1 MPIEV
6 ELPDGNIAEFPDDT
20 SPDVIKST
28 LRRQFNIGQEAA
40 KPIEAPVLAVSHKPQ
55 AMETPAPQSDS
66 GALRG
71 LGLGTRNVLEGLGG
85 VVDAFINKPANAVN
99 AWLGGDPNYFKNP
112 GAGIADTLGL
122 PKPENRSERLQSDIA
137 QGAASM
143 LPTLGLGLSAKAAEY
158 APQVAKFFGAMPIAQ
173 IFSGASSGA
182 ASGAAR
188 EAGAGPVGQTAAAL
202 VGGGLPI
209 AIVPAGRAALNSAKN
224 TAGLL
229 DRFTESGQARAA
241 GDLLRYFSRNP
252 EAVEKSLADG
262 TQTLV
267 EGSAPTLAQATG
279 DSGLSILEKGLRN
292 TNAAGLGGDI
302 TERYAQQAQ
311 ARRDALNPVLNAA
324 KQRID
329 DSITGVGAELEKV
342 APGYQRDTQSI
353 GADMRQAYDE
363 GYQAAREGT
372 REAYKAIDPE
382 NTSSFD
388 LRPLQESFVKALGPG
403 RHRAIPGDSNTIL
416 KEIQDDINNGI
427 NGSYADLQNW
437 RKRLSSEAE
446 KAAKAGDSNA
456 ADIAGRFKNAIDD
469 YLETGS
475 MNPELQGGAPIAK
488 PGTQP
493 YKDASAIARQS
504 VDQNTW
510 YNDLAFLVQ
519 HGLNRD
525 AVEKLGGRAMLEE
538 FDRLQPGLVR
548 RNGTLKPDTVS
559 GDLDSFNALTA
570 ETGGGT
576 YFANGDDFL
585 NEVLSRLGSPLGKKR
600 SAQAAIRDA
609 TLQQNDRPHT
619 GFTPEQARAFQVAK
633 ETRRK
638 QGEFYEQGA
647 NKPLSRR
654 GEKQG
659 GVAIDDSAIPGNY
672 FTPTGIESF
681 MKSMGQNENA
691 RRALADYIVKQAFEK
706 GSTNGV
712 IDPRKL
718 SGWMQRN
725 QGALNELTAPGRFP
739 FDMPEIQSAL
749 ENTLSAQQANRA
761 QRAALNSIARQDAA
775 GDWKLLQSQGR
786 YPDSTVLNLSDAD
799 RATLNAVR
807 DDAQRAYE
815 AASRANVA
823 GSPTAQLQRIEKEM
837 DRALQG
843 IPFLRGNK
851 GILGAVVKMLNA
863 LSGNANEDIMRL
875 LNRATLDP
883 AFALKLMRGA
893 NTASKNPLK
902 RFVAKPSTTAWN
914 TLKATGGPQTIN
926 AIRAIMAGLNGANQ

>member
-28 LRRQFNIGQEAA
+28 LRRQFNIGQEAS
-40 KPIEAPVLAVSHKPQ
+40 KPIEAPALAVSHKPQ
-55 AMETPAPQSDS
+55 AMESPAPQNDS

-85 VVDAFINKPANAVN
+85 VIDAFINKPANAVN

-143 LPTLGLGLSAKAAEY
+143 LPTLGLGLSTKAAQY
-158 APQVAKFFGAMPIAQ
+158 APEVAKFFGAMPIAQ
-173 IFSGASSGA
+173 ILSGASSGA
-182 ASGAAR
+182 ASGIAR
-188 EAGAGPVGQTAAAL
+188 EMGAGPAVQTAAAL
-202 VGGGLPI
+202 IGGGLPI
-209 AIVPAGRAALNSAKN
+209 AAVPVGRAAVNSARN
-224 TAGLL
+224 TVGML
-229 DRFTESGQARAA
+229 DRLSESGQRRAA
-241 GDLLRYFSRNP
+241 GDALRYFSRNP
-252 EAVEKSLADG
+252 QKVEESLANG
-262 TQTLV
+262 VQTLV
-267 EGSAPTLAQATG
+267 DGSEPTLAQATG

-329 DSITGVGAELEKV
+329 DSIAGAGTELEKV

-363 GYQAAREGT
+363 GYQAARAGT
-372 REAYKAIDPE
+372 REAYNAIDPE

-388 LRPLQESFVKALGPG
+388 LRPLRDSFAETLNDPFEQ
-403 RHRAIPGDSNTIL
+403 IPSDITKITRGIDKYIKNGQNATYQNLQTI
-416 KEIQDDINNGI
+416 
-427 NGSYADLQNW
+427 
-437 RKRLSSEAE
+437 RKNLSSLEN
-446 KAAKAGDSNA
+446 KAAESKDDNLKR
-456 ADIAGRFKNAIDD
+456 IAGALKDKVDN
-469 YLETGS
+469 YLENTS
-475 MNPELQGGAPIAK
+475 SNPELMGGAPVAQ
-488 PGTQP
+488 PGTQA
-493 YKDASAIARQS
+493 YKDANAVARQA
-504 VDQNTW
+504 VDTNSW

-519 HGLNRD
+519 HGLNRE
-525 AVEKLGGRAMLEE
+525 AVERLGGRAMVEE
-538 FDRLQPGLVR
+538 FNRLQPGLVR

-600 SAQAAIRDA
+600 SAQAAIREN
-609 TLQQNDRPHT
+609 TLQQNTRPHT
-619 GFTPEQARAFQVAK
+619 GFTPEQARAFQIAK

-672 FTPTGIESF
+672 FTPAGIESF
-681 MKSMGQNENA
+681 MKSMGQSESA
-691 RRALADYIVKQAFEK
+691 RRALSDYIVKQAFEK

-775 GDWKLLQSQGR
+775 GDWKLVQSQGR

-902 RFVAKPSTTAWN
+902 RFVSRPNTTAWN
-914 TLKATGGPQTIN
+914 ALKASGGPLTIN
-926 AIRAIMAGLNGANQ
+926 AIRSIMAGLNGANQ